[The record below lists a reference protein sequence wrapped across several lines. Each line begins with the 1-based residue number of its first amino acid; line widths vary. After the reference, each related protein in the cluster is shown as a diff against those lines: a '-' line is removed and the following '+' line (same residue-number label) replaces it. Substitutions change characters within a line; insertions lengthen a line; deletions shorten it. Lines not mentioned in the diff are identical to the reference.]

1 MTSPLQNKSPT
12 YSDLQKKRQSI
23 STATPIL
30 GYVNLLTQNS
40 MKKYLLIVTS
50 ILFFG
55 YGVANYTPTAQ
66 DKTQVSTLQKTLDN
80 VIGNNN
86 KDLRS
91 YLDQIDMLRSR
102 FAVNTKIGYM
112 LQELYEHLRV
122 KLDLQKDAAKLT
134 SYKHKVDFLNQYS
147 GDIIKTINE
156 PDRCTRQYQLADDLS
171 FVYNQP
177 TSVTLATRYRET
189 TCRRYLPGNGDGPFQ
204 ILNKDYGSGDLTPQ
218 LFKQTVIDYLE
229 FAQNKFNRFEKA
241 NSKSG
246 LVIGLSYTGLNFT
259 GIVRH
264 GALYNSLSGKTV
276 YGDIQP
282 ARPNYVFDGYGEAYS
297 GSKRYGL
304 LPKTL
309 ILLQRELAND
319 PIYNLKPF

>member
-1 MTSPLQNKSPT
+1 
-12 YSDLQKKRQSI
+12 
-23 STATPIL
+23 
-30 GYVNLLTQNS
+30 
-40 MKKYLLIVTS
+40 MKKYLITIAS
-50 ILFFG
+50 ILICG
-55 YGVANYTPTAQ
+55 YTIADYTPTTQ

-80 VIGNNN
+80 IIGSNN

-156 PDRCTRQYQLADDLS
+156 PDRCTRQYQLVDDLS

-189 TCRRYLPGNGDGPFQ
+189 TCRWYLPGNGDGPFQ
-204 ILNKDYGSGDLTPQ
+204 IVKNDYGSGDLTLPI
-218 LFKQTVIDYLE
+218 FKQTLIDYLE

-246 LVIGLSYTGLNFT
+246 LIIGLSYTGLNFT

-276 YGDIQP
+276 YGEIQP

-304 LPKTL
+304 MPKTL
-309 ILLQRELAND
+309 ILLDRELKND
-319 PIYNLKPF
+319 PVYNIKPF

>member
-1 MTSPLQNKSPT
+1 M
-12 YSDLQKKRQSI
+12 QKKRQSI